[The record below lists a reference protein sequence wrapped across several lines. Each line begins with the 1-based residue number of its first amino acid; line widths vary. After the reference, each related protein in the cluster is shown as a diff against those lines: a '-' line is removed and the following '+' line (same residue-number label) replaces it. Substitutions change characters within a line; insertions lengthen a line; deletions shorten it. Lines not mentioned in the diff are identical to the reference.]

1 MTTLVLKQKQDIGLA
16 RNGDMKLTESKLKQL
31 INEVISEVRVMPN
44 PPSVLSSEE
53 LAKIHSLINS
63 GDESYINM
71 AKSIID
77 GKKGNPSYV
86 DDYMRYREVGE
97 VEKLANK
104 HGVHAN
110 MLGLD
115 DDANLDALEDY
126 FTELDKFEKREVGRG
141 RTHPD
146 PAKEFYDRYQKT
158 ADMYKPK
165 YDEDEE

>member
-1 MTTLVLKQKQDIGLA
+1 
-16 RNGDMKLTESKLKQL
+16 MKLTEAKLKKL
-31 INEVISEVRVMPN
+31 IVEVLNEVRIAPE
-44 PPSVLSSEE
+44 PPEVLSPEE

-77 GKKGNPSYV
+77 GKKGDPRYV
-86 DDYMRYREVGE
+86 DDYMRYHEVGE

-104 HGVHAN
+104 HGVYGYDSG
-110 MLGLD
+110 LG
-115 DDANLDALEDY
+115 DAGLDALGEY
-126 FTELDKFEKREVGRG
+126 FTELDKFEDREWKRG
-141 RTHPD
+141 RSDKD
-146 PAKEFYDRYQKT
+146 PAREFYDRYQKT